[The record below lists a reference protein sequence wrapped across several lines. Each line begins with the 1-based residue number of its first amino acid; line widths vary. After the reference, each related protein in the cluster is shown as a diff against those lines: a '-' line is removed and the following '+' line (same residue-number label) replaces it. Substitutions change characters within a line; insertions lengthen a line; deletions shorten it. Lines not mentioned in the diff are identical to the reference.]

1 MHIKVGDIVRYGGVN
16 QRIMMRGQYISRLS
30 TYGVIDNSLCH
41 LDLVESMTLPHLEV
55 GDWVLVNNI
64 PIQEKNAYP
73 TPWYGGC
80 EEIITS
86 GHPHQIEAIYNTIDY
101 GRVIKIDE
109 HMFLPYHLTP
119 TNSYDMI

>member
-55 GDWVLVNNI
+55 GDWVLINNI
-64 PIQEKNAYP
+64 PIQEKNAYQHHGMVDARKSSHLGIP
-73 TPWYGGC
+73 T
-80 EEIITS
+80 
-86 GHPHQIEAIYNTIDY
+86 
-101 GRVIKIDE
+101 K
-109 HMFLPYHLTP
+109 
-119 TNSYDMI
+119 

>member
-1 MHIKVGDIVRYGGVN
+1 MHIKVEDIVRYGGVN

-41 LDLVESMTLPHLEV
+41 LDLVESVTLPHLEV

-64 PIQEKNAYP
+64 PIQEKHAYP

-86 GHPHQIEAIYNTIDY
+86 GHPRQIEAIYDTVDY

-109 HMFLPYHLTP
+109 YMFLPYHLTP
-119 TNSYDMI
+119 TVAYDMI

>member
-1 MHIKVGDIVRYGGVN
+1 MHIKVGDIVRYGGAN
-16 QRIMMRGQYISRLS
+16 QRLMMRGCYLSRLS

-41 LDLVESMTLPHLEV
+41 LDLVESVTLPHLEV

-73 TPWYGGC
+73 TPWHGGC

-86 GHPHQIEAIYNTIDY
+86 GHPHQIEAIYDTVDY

>member
-1 MHIKVGDIVRYGGVN
+1 MHIKVEDIVRYGGVN

-41 LDLVESMTLPHLEV
+41 LDLVESVTLPHLEV

-86 GHPHQIEAIYNTIDY
+86 GHPRQIEAIYDTVDY

-109 HMFLPYHLTP
+109 YMFLPYHLTP
-119 TNSYDMI
+119 TVAYDMI

>member
-1 MHIKVGDIVRYGGVN
+1 MNMKVGDIVHYGGSE
-16 QRIMMRGQYISRLS
+16 QRIMTRGLYLSRLS

-41 LDLVESMTLPHLEV
+41 LDLVKSVTLPHLEV

-64 PIQEKNAYP
+64 PIQEKNAYL

-86 GHPHQIEAIYNTIDY
+86 VHPHQIEAIYDTVDY
-101 GRVIKIDE
+101 GKVIKIGG
-109 HMFLPYHLTP
+109 HMFLPYHLTL

>member
-30 TYGVIDNSLCH
+30 TY
-41 LDLVESMTLPHLEV
+41 PHLEV

-86 GHPHQIEAIYNTIDY
+86 GHPHQIEAIYDTVDY

-109 HMFLPYHLTP
+109 YMFLPYHLTP
-119 TNSYDMI
+119 TVAYDMI